1 MKNDALDFAALFQ
14 AMPIPRIIVEVRGE
28 DYIVANANEM
38 AEKYFG
44 VEKCLMNGQHLSEL
58 LDTENARHFIQ
69 SFEVC
74 IKRKTMVTI
83 QALPTI
89 ASSVKVHGFWVNP
102 SIDENGNVSYID
114 ILGQPDIRDQS
125 ILQRERDDAI
135 LLLASIFEVSEIG
148 IIVTDEYGKVS
159 RVNDSFIRTYGW
171 KREQI
176 INNDFTMLV
185 AEEERDKTR
194 INNKKSISV
203 GVRSTGEVRMLRSDG
218 TVANALFTSATLKL
232 SQNRKFLITTVMD
245 ITLRKQMEQTL
256 RFAKEQAD
264 SANRAKSAFL
274 ANMSHELRTPLN
286 AIIGFSELIIKET
299 FGPIGQDKY
308 QEYMGDIHISA
319 EHLLGIINEVLDMS
333 KIESGHLEL
342 DENKVNITELIDSV
356 VRMMA
361 SRVFAS
367 NISIKTDI
375 QKDLPYLWADHRLL
389 RQVLIN
395 IITNAVKFSKENGE
409 ITIKSYID
417 ESQRMIIV
425 ISDQG
430 IGIEEEKIHLAL
442 EPFGQVSDKPEKR
455 DEHAQG
461 TGLGLPLAK
470 AMVELHKGRLSLE
483 SEYNKG
489 TEVTL
494 VFPAD
499 RSLLENESCSVAE

>member
-1 MKNDALDFAALFQ
+1 MKNDVLDFTALFQ
-14 AMPIPRIIVEVRGE
+14 TMPIPRIIVEVRGE
-28 DYIVANANEM
+28 EYIVTNANNM
-38 AEKYFG
+38 AERYFG
-44 VEKCLMNGQHLSEL
+44 VKKDQMIGHDLSQF
-58 LDTENARHFIQ
+58 LDAENTRHFTQ

-74 IKRKTMVTI
+74 IKRKKMVTI

-89 ASSVKVHGFWVNP
+89 AGDIKVHGFWVNP
-102 SIDENGNVSYID
+102 SMDKDGNVQYID
-114 ILGQPDIRDQS
+114 VLGQPDIRDQS

-148 IIVTDEYGKVS
+148 IIVTDENGKVS
-159 RVNDSFIRTYGW
+159 RVNDSFVRTYGW
-171 KREQI
+171 RREQI

-185 AEEERDKTR
+185 AEDERDKTR
-194 INNKKSISV
+194 INQKKSISV
-203 GVRSTGEVRMLRSDG
+203 GVRSTGEIKILRSDG

-245 ITLRKQMEQTL
+245 ITLRKKMEQTL

-264 SANRAKSAFL
+264 SANRSKSSFL

-286 AIIGFSELIIKET
+286 AIIGFSELMIKET
-299 FGPIGQDKY
+299 FGPVGQEKY
-308 QEYMGDIHISA
+308 KEYLNDVHMSA

-342 DENKVNITELIDSV
+342 SENKVNVAELIDSV

-367 NISIKTDI
+367 NIEIETKIDD
-375 QKDLPYLWADHRLL
+375 KLPYLWADHRLL

-395 IITNAVKFSKENGE
+395 IITNAVKFSKENGL
-409 ITIKSYID
+409 ITIQATID
-417 ESQRMIIV
+417 NSRRMVII

-430 IGIEEEKIHLAL
+430 IGIEKEKIHLAL
-442 EPFGQVSDKPEKR
+442 EPFGQVSDKPER
-455 DEHAQG
+455 REIQAQG

-470 AMVELHKGRLSLE
+470 AMVELHGGRLTLE
-483 SEYNKG
+483 SEYGKG
-489 TEVTL
+489 TVVTTL
-494 VFPAD
+494 FPAD
-499 RSLLENESCSVAE
+499 RTLLENEACSAE